1 MIYVD
6 VGGIYMNK
14 FIKAKI
20 AVVILIT
27 YLGVFALSLVFGLLI
42 GKSQTQGNTAY
53 WVFKIICLS
62 WLVINMLSLLIGKNF
77 GKNIPVFFTSILV
90 QAIPALLRIGFASKN
105 EVSIVFI
112 ILAGVLLFLILVPTL
127 IFGIGSD
134 ISKQAEDRAKPSS
147 NHK

>member
-1 MIYVD
+1 
-6 VGGIYMNK
+6 MNK

-20 AVVILIT
+20 AVVILLI

-62 WLVINMLSLLIGKNF
+62 WLVLSMLSLLIWKNF
-77 GKNIPVFFTSILV
+77 GKHIPFFFTGVLI

-112 ILAGVLLFLILVPTL
+112 ILAAVLMFIILIPAL